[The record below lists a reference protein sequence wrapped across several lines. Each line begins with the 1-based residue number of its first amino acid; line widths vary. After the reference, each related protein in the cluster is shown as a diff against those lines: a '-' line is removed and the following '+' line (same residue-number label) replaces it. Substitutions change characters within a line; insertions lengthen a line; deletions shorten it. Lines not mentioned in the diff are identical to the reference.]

1 MNAQLKIILVTML
14 VDFTRKEILEKEIIF
29 GAKKGIQKLEAV
41 KNNFF
46 VKFKDF
52 IRRSQKI
59 NNPYIPDE
67 VEKFTEELLLQGTE
81 ELEKNINIDDIIHKI
96 LGVEKSAINI

>member
-1 MNAQLKIILVTML
+1 MNAQLKIILVIML

-46 VKFKDF
+46 VKSIILIFLMKLKNLQ
-52 IRRSQKI
+52 RNYCCKEWK
-59 NNPYIPDE
+59 NL
-67 VEKFTEELLLQGTE
+67 KKLLM
-81 ELEKNINIDDIIHKI
+81 
-96 LGVEKSAINI
+96 